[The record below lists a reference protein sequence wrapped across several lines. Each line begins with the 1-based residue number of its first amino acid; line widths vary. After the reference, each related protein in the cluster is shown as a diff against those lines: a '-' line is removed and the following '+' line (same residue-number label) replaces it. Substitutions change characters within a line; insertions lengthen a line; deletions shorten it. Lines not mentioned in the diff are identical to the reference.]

1 MKNLKFTLI
10 LLTGLLAANLSRAQ
24 SIDDGKKFLYYEK
37 FISAKNV
44 FQQLVTA
51 NPANDEA
58 TYWLGQTLIAP
69 DEDKDIEGAKA
80 VYQKGLAANPNS
92 ALLNAGMGHIELLQG
107 MTQQAR
113 SHFET
118 AISLSSGKNMLV
130 LDAIGFANGDFD
142 SKFGDGA
149 YAVEKLQQATN
160 MKGFKDARI
169 MTDLGDAFRK
179 VGDGGTAQRTY
190 EAALAIDPKYARAK
204 YRIGRIYQSQGRSQ
218 EAIYLQYYNDAIAL
232 DPNYPRTYF
241 NLYQYFYETDV
252 VKSATYLEKY
262 LAAKGADEPNACFL
276 SAQMK
281 FAQGLFAETITA
293 ADACVAASPNP
304 YPNLFGLLAYA
315 NFKIAEKSEK
325 AGDST
330 GAMGAYGNAKIAFDK
345 YFQKQKPAKIGARD
359 YFTYATVLLKFPG
372 NEALAGNFMEQAVA
386 LDSTEIGKVTML
398 KSVAATYEKRGQYAD
413 AGDWYKKV
421 LNIKKAPTKTEIF
434 SAANSYYRSGK
445 FAAASELFKVYTE
458 KYPDDILGYNMMGK
472 SFWAIDTAMAYG
484 LANPSFAKA
493 IEVGEAYTD
502 KSKII
507 SQLMSVYK
515 YFIAYS
521 ANVEKNYPLAVSYA
535 DKALLVDPN
544 DQEVKANRDAL
555 AKLTPKADLKQVNTA
570 TSVTIA
576 ADGSINTTGKDG
588 STTVI
593 TKEGKIT
600 TVKDGVTTII
610 ENGKVTVIGKDG
622 KVISTPPANPRPGAG
637 APRPPATRPAGGTK
651 KK

>member
-1 MKNLKFTLI
+1 
-10 LLTGLLAANLSRAQ
+10 
-24 SIDDGKKFLYYEK
+24 
-37 FISAKNV
+37 
-44 FQQLVTA
+44 
-51 NPANDEA
+51 
-58 TYWLGQTLIAP
+58 
-69 DEDKDIEGAKA
+69 
-80 VYQKGLAANPNS
+80 
-92 ALLNAGMGHIELLQG
+92 
-107 MTQQAR
+107 
-113 SHFET
+113 
-118 AISLSSGKNMLV
+118 
-130 LDAIGFANGDFD
+130 
-142 SKFGDGA
+142 
-149 YAVEKLQQATN
+149 
-160 MKGFKDARI
+160 
-169 MTDLGDAFRK
+169 MTDLGDAYRK

-190 EAALAIDPKYARAK
+190 EAALALDPKYARAK
-204 YRIGRIYQSQGRSQ
+204 YRIGRIYQSQGPSQ
-218 EAIYLQYYNDAIAL
+218 QAIFMQYYNDAIAL
-232 DPNYPRTYF
+232 DPNYSRVYWT
-241 NLYQYFYETDV
+241 LHQYFYETDV

-262 LAAKGADEPNACFL
+262 LAAKGADETNACFL

-293 ADACVAASPNP
+293 ADACVAASPEP

-330 GAMGAYGNAKIAFDK
+330 GAIGAYGNSKIAFDK

-398 KSVAATYEKRGQYAD
+398 KSVATTYEKRGQFAE
-413 AGDWYKKV
+413 AGEWYKKI
-421 LNIKKAPTKTEIF
+421 LGIKKTPTKTDIF
-434 SAANSYYRSGK
+434 SAGNSFYKVGQ
-445 FAAASELFKVYTE
+445 FLQASQLFETYTQ
-458 KYPDDILGYNMMGK
+458 KYPEDILGYYMMGK
-472 SFWAIDTAMAYG
+472 SYWGIDTVMAYG
-484 LANPSFAKA
+484 LANNSFTKA

-507 SQLMSVYK
+507 GQLMSAYK

-521 ANVEKNYPLAVSYA
+521 ANVEKNYPLAVSYC

-544 DQEVKANRDAL
+544 DAEVKANKEAL
-555 AKLTPKADLKQVNTA
+555 ARLTPRADLKPVNTA
-570 TSVTIA
+570 TSITIG

-593 TKEGKIT
+593 TKAGKVT

-610 ENGKVTVIGKDG
+610 ENGKVTVIGRDG
-622 KVISTPPANPRPGAG
+622 KVITTPPTPPRPGA
-637 APRPPATRPAGGTK
+637 PRTPATRPAGGTK